1 MDSHP
6 LLSAVE
12 VAEVE
17 PYLRRTGEVFRVFG
31 DQDSGCVG
39 YGVQLPDGESWFV
52 KEAVTGRAQAAMDR
66 AWAFHRRVRH
76 PVIVPQVHRFAVRDG
91 RTAAV
96 LPWRPGETLYQGRQ
110 AGPDAPMTRFRALP
124 VPTVLRVIDRILD
137 AHLAVEAAGQVAVD
151 LYDGAFLYDFEGDAV
166 HLVDLDEYR
175 PGPFVLQEDRLPGSS
190 RFMAPEEWRRGAV
203 IDVRTTVYV
212 LARAARLL
220 LDAGDAERQ
229 WRGTDGQLAVVERA
243 TRDDPGDRFAGVREF
258 VAAWRAVSGAV

>member
-1 MDSHP
+1 M
-6 LLSAVE
+6 LSAVE

-17 PYLRRTGEVFRVFG
+17 PCLRKVGEVFRVFG

-39 YGVQLPDGESWFV
+39 YGVRLPDGERWFV
-52 KEAVTGRAQAAMDR
+52 KEAVTGPAQDSLDR

-76 PVIVPQVHRFAVRDG
+76 PVIVPQVHRFAVGDG

-96 LPWRPGETLYQGRQ
+96 LPWRPGENLYQGRL

-124 VPTVLRVIDRILD
+124 VPTVLRAVDSVLD

-166 HLVDLDEYR
+166 QLIDLDEYR
-175 PGPFVLQEDRLPGSS
+175 PGPFVLQEDRLPGSA

-203 IDVRTTVYV
+203 IDIRTTVHV
-212 LARAARLL
+212 LGRAVRLL
-220 LDAGDAERQ
+220 LDAGTEERQ
-229 WRGTDGQLAVVERA
+229 WRGTAGQLAVVERA
-243 TRDDPGDRFAGVREF
+243 TREDPGERFTGVGEF
-258 VAAWRAVSGAV
+258 VAAWRAADGVQS